1 VHELDHSKE
10 CLKSPFIPESRFG
23 TFARPNPR
31 RCWNN
36 RNSTESYDRMAREKD
51 NDHACIRISPE
62 TETRSAPYRTR
73 SLIIA
78 QDDARQGVIEHN
90 MVFVLVIGLAG
101 AIFAN
106 AMVLLAFNL
115 LVAAN

>member
-1 VHELDHSKE
+1 MHAFESHRKQRFDGSPVELE
-10 CLKSPFIPESRFG
+10 
-23 TFARPNPR
+23 
-31 RCWNN
+31 
-36 RNSTESYDRMAREKD
+36 
-51 NDHACIRISPE
+51 
-62 TETRSAPYRTR
+62 API
-73 SLIIA
+73 IIA

-90 MVFVLVIGLAG
+90 MMFVLVIGLAG